1 MIQQPKAAEE
11 SWTNAPG
18 SLVTV
23 LNRKMTVG
31 LTPVAVLTS
40 PQPAPTAPIDT

>member
-1 MIQQPKAAEE
+1 MIQQPKAVEE
-11 SWTNAPG
+11 PWTNAPG

-40 PQPAPTAPIDT
+40 PQPASTAPIDT